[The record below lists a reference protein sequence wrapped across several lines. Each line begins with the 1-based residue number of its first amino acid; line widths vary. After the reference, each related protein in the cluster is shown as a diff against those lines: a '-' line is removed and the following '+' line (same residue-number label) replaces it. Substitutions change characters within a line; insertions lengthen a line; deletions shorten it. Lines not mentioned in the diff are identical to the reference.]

1 MDSHALRLPSK
12 VTRPTSHTGLFSI
25 APMHNALPAAS
36 TNLHSSGSHTH
47 LPVSQVPGGTHPAD
61 RMTCLTT
68 KTTLFQFFGHPAP
81 WTASSHITDQA
92 TWSIVHGSLSTTT
105 QTISPSG
112 LATPPW
118 CPTALKPGLATH
130 LCLHHTHLPLSPS
143 RPANAHSAYDITNS
157 TTHRVLFQSL

>member
-12 VTRPTSHTGLFSI
+12 VTRPTSHTGLFST

-130 LCLHHTHLPLSPS
+130 LCLHHTHLPLSLVAQPMHIL
-143 RPANAHSAYDITNS
+143 P
-157 TTHRVLFQSL
+157 TTL